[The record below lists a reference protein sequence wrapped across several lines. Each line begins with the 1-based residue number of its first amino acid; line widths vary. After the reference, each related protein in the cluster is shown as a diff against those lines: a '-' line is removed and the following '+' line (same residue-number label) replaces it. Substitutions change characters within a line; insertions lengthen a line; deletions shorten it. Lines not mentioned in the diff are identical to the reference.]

1 MTQIFIVDDHPV
13 MRSSLRSLLERE
25 PDLTVCG
32 EAATARTALAEAPGA
47 KPDLVLIDVS
57 LPDMSGIELAR
68 ELHSRHPELPLAMLS
83 GHGEKSH
90 VEQALQA
97 GARGY
102 ILKGHADDLPEAV
115 RRLVR
120 GERYL
125 SSGIDHTP

>member
-1 MTQIFIVDDHPV
+1 
-13 MRSSLRSLLERE
+13 
-25 PDLTVCG
+25 
-32 EAATARTALAEAPGA
+32 
-47 KPDLVLIDVS
+47 
-57 LPDMSGIELAR
+57 
-68 ELHSRHPELPLAMLS
+68 MLS

>member
-1 MTQIFIVDDHPV
+1 